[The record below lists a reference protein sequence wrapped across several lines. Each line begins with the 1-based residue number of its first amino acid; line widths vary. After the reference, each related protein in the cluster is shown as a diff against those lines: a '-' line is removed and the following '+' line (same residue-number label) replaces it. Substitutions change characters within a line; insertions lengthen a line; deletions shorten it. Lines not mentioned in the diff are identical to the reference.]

1 MNKLN
6 FYIFTGGPGAGKTS
20 LLNELEARGYQC
32 IPEVARTIIQEQVSD
47 AGDALPWADT
57 GKYAELMLIRSIRD
71 FRGNST
77 LTTPCLFDRGIPDTL
92 AYCTLVGQEMNK
104 ELVNEALS
112 YRYNPI
118 VFILPPWQEI
128 YHTDSER
135 KQDFQLAVETFRR
148 IEETYSMLGYELI
161 QVPRLPV
168 SQRAD
173 FVWDILK
180 NNRKADTHADSIHSG
195 ELFKEESLT

>member
-1 MNKLN
+1 MNNPN

-57 GKYAELMLIRSIRD
+57 EKYAELMLIRSIRD
-71 FRGNST
+71 FRDNST
-77 LTTPCLFDRGIPDTL
+77 LTTPCLFDRGIPDAL
-92 AYCTLVGQEMNK
+92 AYCTLVGREMNK

-148 IEETYSMLGYELI
+148 IEETYSMLGYGLI

-180 NNRKADTHADSIHSG
+180 NNRKADTHVDAHS
-195 ELFKEESLT
+195 